1 MAYLQLFPN
10 GDREIRDL
18 PFCCMRCGAPAATIV
33 RQRFS
38 TKHHFVTVD
47 VPMCNK
53 HRFHWLI
60 SAFLVVGSLM
70 ATMPLFYCGM
80 FLFAALADNVG
91 ESVAIAAAVVL
102 WVVPTVAAIAFAIL
116 IHRRQIRIVDQFH
129 DSFVL
134 TNVCAE
140 FVEELET
147 LTEKLRPTLVDC
159 GAHFTWRFSEERFK
173 AGGDEGYRR

>member
-1 MAYLQLFPN
+1 
-10 GDREIRDL
+10 
-18 PFCCMRCGAPAATIV
+18 MRCGAPAATIV

-70 ATMPLFYCGM
+70 GSMAFFYCSL
-80 FLFAALADNVG
+80 FLLAPLADEIG
-91 ESVAIAAAVVL
+91 GGSAVVATALFL
-102 WVVPTVAAIAFAIL
+102 WPVSTVAAIAFGIV

-140 FVEELET
+140 FVEELEA
-147 LTEKLRPTLVDC
+147 LTEERRPNLVDC

-173 AGGDEGYRR
+173 SGGDEGYRR